1 MKTGHTPT
9 RKTEKAFSISKM
21 LAYCLAA
28 PDPSHKLKL
37 STYLVVLAVKYLVY
51 VYTCTEQTGRTA
63 LN

>member
-1 MKTGHTPT
+1 
-9 RKTEKAFSISKM
+9 M

-51 VYTCTEQTGRTA
+51 TCTEQTGRTA